1 MIKFDIYVV
10 QTYATYHGEWCES
23 KQMKRHEL
31 QGTTSTVM
39 NYLNIRIMGFPS
51 HSHVACVWDSN
62 LQETC
67 QLLNSLRYLPEY
79 SYRILRIFVLLFTW
93 YEPIQSS
100 FNGIFHVWAHHP
112 RAPFR
117 TCHPNHPTSSVTT
130 NLHLNKLYSLIL
142 PQCPQYLGRRRS
154 DAVS

>member
-1 MIKFDIYVV
+1 MR
-10 QTYATYHGEWCES
+10 
-23 KQMKRHEL
+23 RHEL

-51 HSHVACVWDSN
+51 HSHAACVWDSN

-93 YEPIQSS
+93 YQSDHRSTEYSTFGRTTLEPLFELVIRITQQ
-100 FNGIFHVWAHHP
+100 V
-112 RAPFR
+112 
-117 TCHPNHPTSSVTT
+117 
-130 NLHLNKLYSLIL
+130 
-142 PQCPQYLGRRRS
+142 Q
-154 DAVS
+154 